1 MSWSVARGA
10 TSLLAASL
18 ALVGC
23 GDAREL
29 APVTFMAAD
38 GERLV
43 VMTDLPAPGFWSNT
57 ADTAG
62 DEPVGFEHEIAAL
75 LAERFGLELVI
86 VDAPFTDIVAGRL
99 GDADLAI
106 AQISV
111 TSERAEMID
120 FSVPYYRTDS
130 AVIGR
135 IGAELT
141 DLKTARELRWVA
153 EAGSTQDGVIAEEV
167 RPDAAHLGVTSALGA
182 AQLILDGEADVAL
195 VDLPTA
201 FAVVRQ
207 LDPEGVLLDV
217 IAAVATGESYAV
229 AVPKDA
235 SSDNLEVLDAALRA
249 LEADGTLA
257 ELIDTWLIPLYGTDP
272 ADLPIIRIR

>member
-1 MSWSVARGA
+1 MSRRVIRGA
-10 TSLLAASL
+10 CSLLL
-18 ALVGC
+18 AGIGLVGC

-29 APVTFMAAD
+29 ARQTFVSAD

-43 VMTDLPAPGFWSNT
+43 VVTDLPAPGFWSDT
-57 ADTAG
+57 ADTPG
-62 DEPVGFEHEIAAL
+62 DDPVGFEHEIAVL
-75 LAERFGLELVI
+75 LAERFGLELSI

-111 TSERAEMID
+111 TSERAEFVD
-120 FSVPYYRTDS
+120 FSVPYYRTNS

-135 IGAELT
+135 LGEELT
-141 DLKTARELRWVA
+141 DLKTARELIWVA
-153 EAGSTQDGVIAEEV
+153 EAGSTQDNVIADEV
-167 RPDAAHLGVTSALGA
+167 RPDAAHLGASSALEA
-182 AQLILDGEADVAL
+182 AQLILDGDADVAL

-207 LDPEGVLLDV
+207 LDPEGASLEV
-217 IAAVATGESYAV
+217 IAAVETQERYAV
-229 AVPKDA
+229 AVSKGAP
-235 SSDNLEVLDAALRA
+235 SDNLAAIDAALRA

-257 ELIDTWLIPLYGTDP
+257 DLIDTWLIPLYGTDP
-272 ADLPIIRIR
+272 ADLPVIRIR